1 MNAALMYHLITEEL
15 PHPSAATTP
24 SRLPPRLPF
33 TLNKDGVIL
42 NLHNLGLAGE
52 PSCCGSL
59 SVEVSD
65 ETRSADPL

>member
-1 MNAALMYHLITEEL
+1 MNAALMYHLITRE
-15 PHPSAATTP
+15 PSPVPSATAP
-24 SRLPPRLPF
+24 SRLPPRLPL
-33 TLNKDGVIL
+33 TLNKDGVRL

-59 SVEVSD
+59 PVEVSD